1 MDSLKNKLSIR
12 HIFVFSTR
20 NLSPTQRV
28 KFHYA
33 LKGRTNPGIL
43 SKTNSKY
50 LAKTIIETSEKSSD
64 TIAQFL
70 DNWNCTY
77 NILKLSKGKSHL
89 LVKYSTTQL
98 NSTQLVQFTH
108 GLYGRSKPGI
118 IKRNSK
124 EKLAKG
130 YFFLEKDKSK
140 EIIEFLNHWNCQLL
154 IEEVDLHE

>member
-1 MDSLKNKLSIR
+1 MKNKSSIR

-20 NLSPTQRV
+20 NLTPTQRV

-43 SKTNSKY
+43 SQTNSKY
-50 LAKTIIETSEKSSD
+50 LTKTIIETSEKTSN

-70 DNWNCTY
+70 DNWNCSY
-77 NILKLSKGKSHL
+77 NILKLSEGKSHL

-98 NSTQLVQFTH
+98 NSTQLVQFTY
-108 GLYGRSKPGI
+108 GLYGRSKPGL

-130 YFFLEKDKSK
+130 YFFLEKSNSK
-140 EIIEFLNHWNCQLL
+140 DIIEFLNHWNCELL
-154 IEEVDLHE
+154 IEEVTLNE

>member
-1 MDSLKNKLSIR
+1 VEHLKNKSSIR

-20 NLSPTQRV
+20 NLTPTQRV

-43 SKTNSKY
+43 SQTNSKY
-50 LAKTIIETSEKSSD
+50 LTKTIIETSEKTSN

-70 DNWNCTY
+70 DNWNCSY
-77 NILKLSKGKSHL
+77 NILKLSEGKSHL

-98 NSTQLVQFTH
+98 NSTQLVQFTY
-108 GLYGRSKPGI
+108 GLYGRSKPGL

-130 YFFLEKDKSK
+130 YFFIEKSNSK
-140 EIIEFLNHWNCQLL
+140 EIIEFLNHWNCELL
-154 IEEVDLHE
+154 IEEVNLHE

>member
-1 MDSLKNKLSIR
+1 MKNKSSIR

-20 NLSPTQRV
+20 NLSSTQRV

-43 SKTNSKY
+43 SQTNSKY
-50 LAKTIIETSEKSSD
+50 LTKTIIETSEKTSN

-70 DNWNCTY
+70 DNWNCSY
-77 NILKLSKGKSHL
+77 NILKLSEGKSHL

-98 NSTQLVQFTH
+98 NSTQLVQFTY
-108 GLYGRSKPGI
+108 GLYGRSKPGL

-130 YFFLEKDKSK
+130 YFFLEKSNSK
-140 EIIEFLNHWNCQLL
+140 EIIEFLNHWNCELL
-154 IEEVDLHE
+154 IEEVTLNE

>member
-1 MDSLKNKLSIR
+1 VEHLKNKSSIR

-43 SKTNSKY
+43 SQTNSKY
-50 LAKTIIETSEKSSD
+50 LTKTIIETSEKTSN

-70 DNWNCTY
+70 DNWNCSY
-77 NILKLSKGKSHL
+77 NILKLSEGKSHL

-98 NSTQLVQFTH
+98 NSTQLVQFTY
-108 GLYGRSKPGI
+108 GLYGRSKPGL

-130 YFFLEKDKSK
+130 YFFLEKSNSK
-140 EIIEFLNHWNCQLL
+140 EIIEFLNHWNCELL
-154 IEEVDLHE
+154 IEEVTLNE